1 MMKNPPH
8 PGQSFFVACLEPND
22 LSVTEGAKVLDVTR
36 QTVSNLVNGKTGISP
51 KMAIRISKAFGGTPH
66 GWYAMQTNYDLAQE
80 IKKSSRLKVKPYKAA
95 KGKTALQTGL
105 GF

>member
-80 IKKSSRLKVKPYKAA
+80 IKKSSRLKVKPYKTA
-95 KGKTALQTGL
+95 KRKTAPQTGL